1 MSVLSDSRDLIESY
15 AAIND
20 SVVVALDGKDS
31 MVVMDLVRP
40 TFKRVEAFNMVYAFG
55 TERFRKK
62 AEYVKARWGVELKE
76 VDHFGAIDHCNTG
89 YYCLPHAV
97 AGPQSLREA
106 IEKQRQEYGIELV
119 ATGARSAE
127 SLGRR
132 QMIARGTQ
140 PGWHPIADW
149 RKRDVLEYCDRNA
162 IPLVEGEKSM
172 QGISLH
178 RSRILELHRN
188 EPGDYEILRK
198 RFPFIHAI
206 VKREEWYGRTANVA

>member
-1 MSVLSDSRDLIESY
+1 MSVLSDSRDLIESQ
-15 AAIND
+15 AALHD

-31 MVVMDLVRP
+31 MVVMDLLAQ
-40 TFKRVEAFNMVYAFG
+40 TFKRIEGFNMVYAFG

-62 AEYVKARWGVELKE
+62 AEYAKARWGVDLKE
-76 VDHFGAIDHCNTG
+76 VDHFGAIDHCNAG

-106 IEKQRQEYGIELV
+106 IEGQRKEYGIELV

-140 PGWHPIADW
+140 PGWHPIAAW
-149 RKRDVLEYCDRNA
+149 RKRDVLEYCERNA
-162 IPLVEGEKSM
+162 IPLTEGEGSM
-172 QGISLH
+172 QGVSLH
-178 RSRILELHRN
+178 KDRVIELYDHER
-188 EPGDYEILRK
+188 GDYELIRK
-198 RFPFIHAI
+198 RFPFIECVVRQRGWYHA
-206 VKREEWYGRTANVA
+206 